1 MNKRGR
7 PRNFCRDQAL
17 SAAMRLFWEKGYEGA
32 SLAELANV
40 MGINAPSLYAA
51 FGDKESLFREAVA
64 HYSSGIGATPLNAL
78 QEHAHVVN
86 AIRAMLSAS
95 AEMCTD
101 SETPRGCLVVLS
113 AINCTPEHTV
123 LRDELSNRRK
133 IIRVAIEERL
143 TRAEMEGEL
152 SCEVEVTTLSEF
164 YTVILNGLSL
174 RARDGATRDELM
186 ATIEHAMVAIE
197 TCIKAMENR

>member
-1 MNKRGR
+1 
-7 PRNFCRDQAL
+7 
-17 SAAMRLFWEKGYEGA
+17 MRLFWEKGYEGA
-32 SLAELANV
+32 SLAELATV

-78 QEHAHVVN
+78 QEHAQVVS

-123 LRDELSNRRK
+123 LRDELSSRRK

-143 TRAEMEGEL
+143 TRAKMEGEL
-152 SCEVEVTTLSEF
+152 
-164 YTVILNGLSL
+164 ILYGLSL